1 MTPKRTRWL
10 RVADAR
16 GRKPPGDVLRHPAP
30 RQVVR
35 LTAAFE
41 NAPPQPPDLPA
52 EDAKA
57 RAITGNAV
65 ITDMPGNDR
74 TQIGTLFRERQ
85 VHALPEFG
93 FHRYQLRV
101 QPGSHRLPPHREPA
115 LPGLRTTVRLSRPV
129 GLHHRPLA
137 EPDVNLSAH
146 PAPIRQTYRSYPAA
160 NARRDPAC
168 RRRAVVESGSSE
180 SCDP

>member
-1 MTPKRTRWL
+1 MVTHNPLHRSGRAALPHPAPALGDDAQAHKRL

-41 NAPPQPPDLPA
+41 NAPPQPHNLQA
-52 EDAKA
+52 EDANA

-115 LPGLRTTVRLSRPV
+115 LPGLRTTVRETEEVEGLRLALATRASVLGRQAPKAKQSRLV
-129 GLHHRPLA
+129 GM
-137 EPDVNLSAH
+137 
-146 PAPIRQTYRSYPAA
+146 
-160 NARRDPAC
+160 
-168 RRRAVVESGSSE
+168 
-180 SCDP
+180 